1 VSCEW
6 GRGAGFATSP
16 DPSQP
21 NSHAELVNWP
31 GSSLVGQIGVLVAPN
46 GGMIAVALAARPDSG
61 KFDDGTADLTHD
73 GRLAQRQ
80 PRSAASGP
88 MQSLKQTRL
97 SFEFRLRPVVG
108 RPVVDQRLRFRRVR
122 QPLAMTGITQIITL
136 AESVGVTAGH
146 EEATAFIEHLLSR
159 QDGLSTVATEP
170 SDEVD
175 HE

>member
-61 KFDDGTADLTHD
+61 KFDDDTADLT
-73 GRLAQRQ
+73 RMA
-80 PRSAASGP
+80 
-88 MQSLKQTRL
+88 
-97 SFEFRLRPVVG
+97 
-108 RPVVDQRLRFRRVR
+108 
-122 QPLAMTGITQIITL
+122 
-136 AESVGVTAGH
+136 
-146 EEATAFIEHLLSR
+146 
-159 QDGLSTVATEP
+159 DGLNANLEALRAGQCSL
-170 SDEVD
+170 
-175 HE
+175 